1 MPVVDECA
9 AGAREGMRVGERAK
23 NGCCRVSITHG
34 VSSNDIAL
42 IVVTDPR
49 AYHHIVP
56 CGTPDKQL
64 TEVLQDL

>member
-1 MPVVDECA
+1 
-9 AGAREGMRVGERAK
+9 MRVGERAK